1 MSYYRPPMGDYKTY
15 GYAGDPGF
23 LSSLWKGVKK
33 IAGPVIGGLIG
44 GPLGAVLGSQS
55 SGGGGKQVAVPGQF
69 GGAVTLPGGLR
80 VSGAYVPGTIVPG
93 QGRLPPFTAT
103 GPGVLPFGGRTTAGF
118 DARGCPTCPTGWHLD
133 KKTGTRC
140 VRNRRMNV
148 ANPKAL
154 RRSLRRVQG
163 FEKLV
168 KRTFTV
174 SGTVRVKKAR
184 G

>member
-1 MSYYRPPMGDYKTY
+1 MSYYQRPMGDYKTY

-23 LSSLWKGVKK
+23 LSSLWKGIKK
-33 IAGPVIGGLIG
+33 IAPTIIGGLIG
-44 GPLGAVLGSQS
+44 GPVGMAVGAAGGGSNGGKPGRALTVPGTMTGAVG
-55 SGGGGKQVAVPGQF
+55 F
-69 GGAVTLPGGLR
+69 PGGMQIGG
-80 VSGAYVPGTIVPG
+80 SYVPGAIVPG

-103 GPGVLPFGGRTTAGF
+103 GPGVLPAGGRGGVCAPSGYHF
-118 DARGCPTCPTGWHLD
+118 AKDGSGRM
-133 KKTGTRC
+133 

-168 KRTFTV
+168 RRTFTI
-174 SGTVRVKKAR
+174 SGTVKPKKRR